1 MLNEWAWDKVYDIA
15 QAFASGQAEKA
26 HELIEEVLAE
36 IGTDGARIFYAAFAM
51 SAENTE
57 SIRAFEDYMDSQNID
72 FRPRSDRPRSDEGPE
87 NDASDS
93 RESDDS
99 RGTSSDIDE
108 DPTSA
113 DSGVEL

>member
-1 MLNEWAWDKVYDIA
+1 MIINEWTWDKVFDIA

-36 IGTDGARIFYAAFAM
+36 IGRDGARVFYALFAM
-51 SAENTE
+51 TAEHTE
-57 SIRAFEDYMDSQNID
+57 SIRAFEDYMDTQNID
-72 FRPRSDRPRSDEGPE
+72 FRPRSDEGWE

-99 RGTSSDIDE
+99 RETSSDIDE
-108 DPTSA
+108 DPTSD